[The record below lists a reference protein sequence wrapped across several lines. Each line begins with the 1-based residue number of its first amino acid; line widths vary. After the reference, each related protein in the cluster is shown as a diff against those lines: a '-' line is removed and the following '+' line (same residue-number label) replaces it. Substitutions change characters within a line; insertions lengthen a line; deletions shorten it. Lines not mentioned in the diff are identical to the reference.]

1 MPQTK
6 SRRGVLLGS
15 QVPTY
20 RFVPRAGKP
29 GAGQE
34 VAELAA
40 AAGLLL
46 DPAQQLVLDGAL
58 RERPDG
64 SWASTT
70 VGLVEPRQN
79 GKGGILEARELA
91 GLFLFGEPLIVH
103 TAHRY
108 DTSQEHF
115 RRLLPLVDQIA
126 STVGDRRLRLKR
138 VSHTNGDE
146 GYELACGHRLVFK
159 ARTKL
164 GGRGFAGVRCLV
176 LDEAMYLME
185 LGSLIP
191 TASAARA
198 PQIWFVGSSPLAR
211 PESAPLR
218 RLCRAGRIAARGGKP
233 LRRACYAEW
242 CAEVGADPGDYE
254 RWWAE
259 VQAILAD
266 DGRLDVA
273 LARANPA
280 LGTRLDYEYV
290 TTTERQN
297 MTDEEYARERLGLWP
312 DVVESEETQVAIPA
326 VSWSACLARDSKAV
340 HPVRLF
346 FEVSVDRRWGQIGA
360 AAPSTTGGTH
370 VEIVE
375 NRRGTD
381 WVVGRLAELV
391 ETHQPAMVLCYPAGP
406 AGALLPECVRR
417 GIGVGIPESVGTASE
432 PAKYRAM
439 TARDLQQAHA
449 GFYDAVV
456 AGSVRHIGQPELDAA
471 VRGATWRGEE
481 ARVFD
486 RRGEVDISP
495 LVCVAGAWWAAGL
508 PLPPEPEEMEPWFAF
523 G

>member
-34 VAELAA
+34 VVELAA

-70 VGLVEPRQN
+70 VTVLEPRQN
-79 GKGGILEARELA
+79 GKGGILEARELG
-91 GLFLFGEPLIVH
+91 GLFLFGEKLIVH

-115 RRLLPLVDQIA
+115 LRLLPMVDEIA
-126 STVGDRRLRLKR
+126 STIGDRRLRLRR
-138 VSHTNGDE
+138 VSRTNGDE
-146 GYELACGHRLVFK
+146 GYELMCGHRLVFK

-176 LDEAMYLME
+176 LDEAMYLVD

-191 TASAARA
+191 TGAAA
-198 PQIWFVGSSPLAR
+198 KSPQIWYTA
-211 PESAPLR
+211 SAPLNR
-218 RLCRAGRIAARGGKP
+218 AESNLLRKQCRKGRAAAQGGPP
-233 LRRACYAEW
+233 LRRGCYFEW
-242 CAEVGADPGDYE
+242 CATTKAAHTDTED
-254 RWWAE
+254 WWTE
-259 VQAILAD
+259 VQAIVAD
-266 DGRLDVA
+266 PARLDRA
-273 LARANPA
+273 LVEANPA
-280 LGTRLDYEYV
+280 LGTRLDYDFV
-290 TTTERQN
+290 TETEQGA
-297 MTDEEYARERLGLWP
+297 MTDEEYPRERLGLWP

-391 ETHQPAMVLCYPAGP
+391 ETHAPAMVLCYPAGP